1 MNPTRKTRTLALVAT
16 AALLGSALS
25 PAPAQPPRE
34 GISLLQ
40 TLAGWQYP
48 GSTLLGGAGMSDG
61 GNPEIQDV
69 ICQAVLTTP
78 DPVDAVARYY
88 ESRPP
93 VVPGATSTQD
103 DSKARPVAV
112 RVITVH
118 RADTSTTL
126 AISRAEGEKE
136 THIAWLHYIRIPPP
150 RPAPGG

>member
-1 MNPTRKTRTLALVAT
+1 MNPTRKTRALALAAT

-48 GSTLLGGAGMSDG
+48 GSTLLGASMSDG
-61 GNPEIQDV
+61 GNPEIEDL
-69 ICQAVLTTP
+69 ICRAVLTTP
-78 DPVDAVARYY
+78 DAVDAVAHFY

-93 VVPGATSTQD
+93 VVPGATATQD

-136 THIAWLHYIRIPPP
+136 THIAWSHYIRIPTP